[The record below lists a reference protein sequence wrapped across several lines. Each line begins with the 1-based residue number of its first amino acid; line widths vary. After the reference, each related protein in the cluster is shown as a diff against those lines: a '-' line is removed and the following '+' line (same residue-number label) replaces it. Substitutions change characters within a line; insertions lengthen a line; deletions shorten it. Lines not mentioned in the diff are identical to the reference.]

1 LIKRSGGRNRNI
13 YHFNTAALKNLEE
26 AFYKWRAIMNT
37 KIFRSIGAVL
47 AGFITVFVLSVGTD
61 SVLEKIGLFPPANEP
76 EAYTGW
82 MLMLALIYR
91 SIYSVAGFYLT
102 ARLAPDAP
110 MRHAIIL
117 GIIGT
122 IFAAL
127 GAMANWDRSANWYP
141 IMLVLVTLPCAWL
154 GGRLVEIQHN
164 KSPMASAS

>member
-1 LIKRSGGRNRNI
+1 
-13 YHFNTAALKNLEE
+13 
-26 AFYKWRAIMNT
+26 MNT

-47 AGFITVFVLSVGTD
+47 AGFITVFVLSVATD
-61 SVLEKIGLFPPANEP
+61 FVLERIGFFPPANEP
-76 EAYTGW
+76 DSYTGW

-102 ARLAPDAP
+102 ARLAPGAP

-122 IFAAL
+122 VFAAL

-141 IMLVLVTLPCAWL
+141 ILLVLVTLPCAWL
-154 GGRLVEIQHN
+154 GGKLVEIKHS
-164 KSPMASAS
+164 KSPMISAS

>member
-1 LIKRSGGRNRNI
+1 
-13 YHFNTAALKNLEE
+13 
-26 AFYKWRAIMNT
+26 MNT

-47 AGFITVFVLSVGTD
+47 AGFITVFILSVGTD
-61 SVLEKIGLFPPANEP
+61 SVLERIGFFPPANEP

-102 ARLAPDAP
+102 ARLAPGAP

-141 IMLVLVTLPCAWL
+141 ILLVLVTLPCAWL
-154 GGRLVEIQHN
+154 GGRLVEIRHH
-164 KSPMASAS
+164 KSTMAS

>member
-1 LIKRSGGRNRNI
+1 
-13 YHFNTAALKNLEE
+13 
-26 AFYKWRAIMNT
+26 MNT
-37 KIFRSIGAVL
+37 KIFRSIGAVP
-47 AGFITVFVLSVGTD
+47 AGFITVFILSVGTD
-61 SVLEKIGLFPPANEP
+61 SVLERIGFFPSANEP

-122 IFAAL
+122 VFATL

-141 IMLVLVTLPCAWL
+141 VLLVLVTLPCAWL
-154 GGRLVEIQHN
+154 GGKLAEIKKSKYPMTSARLRRWTDCN
-164 KSPMASAS
+164 L